1 MNRLAAAI
9 SFAALL
15 PLAGCATPYGYSKG
29 AWAYYDRDFDFGQE
43 GYQRPVTYYGE
54 AVYGRP
60 YGNDSTLSE
69 PQYSEWSY
77 ECPPM
82 RDSLTVRHGQSIAA
96 IASNLITRRGA
107 ALPGRTPTIRPG
119 IRPITAS
126 GPSQSAG
133 G

>member
-29 AWAYYDRDFDFGQE
+29 AWAYYDRDFDSGQE
-43 GYQRPVTYYGE
+43 GYQRPITYYGE

-60 YGNDSTLSE
+60 YGNDSTVSE

-77 ECPPM
+77 EMPAYAG
-82 RDSLTVRHGQSIAA
+82 R
-96 IASNLITRRGA
+96 
-107 ALPGRTPTIRPG
+107 ALPCATADPSLQLHPASPREGERLCPAGRPRSVLEFDLLQHRALVG
-119 IRPITAS
+119 
-126 GPSQSAG
+126 AG